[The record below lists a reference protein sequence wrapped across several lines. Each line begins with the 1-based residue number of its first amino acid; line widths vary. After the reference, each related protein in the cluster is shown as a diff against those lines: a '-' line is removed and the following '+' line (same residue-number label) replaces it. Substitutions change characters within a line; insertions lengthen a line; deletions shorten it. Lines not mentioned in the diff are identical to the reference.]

1 MRVLYLYN
9 ILALR
14 GTSLIRCVDRGAE
27 LLLRRPMSAK
37 IRLEYDCGRFGRK
50 VGCLMSV
57 VIGIDIGGSSTKIVG
72 FSSKGDGWELIEPQI
87 IKANDPVTATYG
99 AFGKFTDENNLHISD
114 ISKVMMTGVGAS
126 HVKSSLYGLKCQR
139 VAEFDSI
146 GRGGTYLS
154 GLSEA
159 LVVSMG
165 TGTAMVHARA
175 DGTMKYLGG
184 TGVGGGTLLGLS
196 KLLLNVESIRHL
208 EQLAEQGSLDNI
220 DLRIKDMTATNSLT
234 QLEGDLTAANFGKL
248 SDLATKD
255 DVALGIM
262 NLIFETVGMVSIFA
276 ARSVGAK
283 DIILTGNVTKLTHCK
298 RKFDEFNHLEVG
310 RGLNF
315 IIPDRARFST
325 AIGAAMIGM
334 RWGEK

>member
-1 MRVLYLYN
+1 MRARTMRYKYRR
-9 ILALR
+9 LR
-14 GTSLIRCVDRGAE
+14 VFEGSGKDGL
-27 LLLRRPMSAK
+27 P
-37 IRLEYDCGRFGRK
+37 
-50 VGCLMSV
+50 MSV

-72 FSSKGDGWELIEPQI
+72 FSAKGKDWELIEPQI

-99 AFGKFTDENNLHISD
+99 AFGKFTDENNLAISD

-126 HVKSSLYGLKCQR
+126 HVKNSLYGLKCQR

-165 TGTAMVHARA
+165 PGTAMVHARA

-184 TGVGGGTLLGLS
+184 TGVGGGTLVGLS
-196 KLLLNVESIRHL
+196 KLLLNAESMSHI
-208 EQLAEQGSLDNI
+208 EKFAEGGSLDNI
-220 DLRIKDMTATNSLT
+220 DLRIKDMTASNSLDH
-234 QLEGDLTAANFGKL
+234 LEADLTAANFGKL
-248 SDLATKD
+248 SDIASKD

-262 NLIFETVGMVSIFA
+262 NLVFETVGMVSIFA
-276 ARSVGAK
+276 ARSVGVK
-283 DIILTGNVTKLTHCK
+283 DIILTGNVTRLAHCR

-315 IIPDRARFST
+315 VIPERSRFST